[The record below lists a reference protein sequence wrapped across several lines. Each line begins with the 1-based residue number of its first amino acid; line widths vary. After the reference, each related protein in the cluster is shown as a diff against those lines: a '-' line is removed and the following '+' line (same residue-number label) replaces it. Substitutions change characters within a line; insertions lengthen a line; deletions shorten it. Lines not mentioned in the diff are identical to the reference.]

1 MFEKVVFILAAL
13 ATIAAF
19 LLEVW
24 RTWKEFGPDTKRE
37 DDDRRKRKD
46 QR

>member
-1 MFEKVVFILAAL
+1 MIERILYVAAAI

-24 RTWKEFGPDTKRE
+24 RTWKDEREKKRA
-37 DDDRRKRKD
+37 DDLERKPG
-46 QR
+46 QQ